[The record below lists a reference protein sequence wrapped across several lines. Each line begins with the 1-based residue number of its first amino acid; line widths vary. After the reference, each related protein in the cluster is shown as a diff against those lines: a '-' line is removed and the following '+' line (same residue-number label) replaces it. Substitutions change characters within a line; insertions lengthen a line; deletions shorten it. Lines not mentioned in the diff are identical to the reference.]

1 VSISL
6 ASKPAYLP
14 VQGADQGD
22 QSRDCQALGITV
34 PISLLDRADEVIESL
49 SSDVHWIGRGSYCPT
64 SAGGS

>member
-34 PISLLDRADEVIESL
+34 PISLLDHADEV
-49 SSDVHWIGRGSYCPT
+49 
-64 SAGGS
+64 